1 VDRAKAKG
9 KLMTELE
16 HLHLKALIM
25 VSIMDTVGKDL
36 PRNAEGLKQLSDM
49 AEVILKQETSA
60 KN

>member
-1 VDRAKAKG
+1 
-9 KLMTELE
+9 MTELE